1 MQIPPMPLVKPPK
14 KETNLTEYKALKKM
28 LTYFKEEHAK
38 SNQALQ
44 ENGDSS
50 YCSPFDTITVSELK
64 DYMLNVLEEE
74 LSL

>member
-1 MQIPPMPLVKPPK
+1 MQIPEMPLGKPPK
-14 KETNLTEYKALKKM
+14 KEVNMTEYKSLKKM

-44 ENGDSS
+44 ESGDSAH
-50 YCSPFDTITVSELK
+50 CSPFDAISVSELK

-74 LSL
+74 LDL